1 MKAGRGPRAT
11 ISDAQLLFPNLIT
24 FYSVCGQ
31 FLAKNTIAA
40 IPSSTIW
47 SNIEDWS
54 IEQNKNKNK
63 IAATH
68 GYCKTILAKMLTRDG
83 MSNTKL
89 CIQTTLQ

>member
-40 IPSSTIW
+40 IP
-47 SNIEDWS
+47 
-54 IEQNKNKNK
+54 K
-63 IAATH
+63 
-68 GYCKTILAKMLTRDG
+68 
-83 MSNTKL
+83 
-89 CIQTTLQ
+89 